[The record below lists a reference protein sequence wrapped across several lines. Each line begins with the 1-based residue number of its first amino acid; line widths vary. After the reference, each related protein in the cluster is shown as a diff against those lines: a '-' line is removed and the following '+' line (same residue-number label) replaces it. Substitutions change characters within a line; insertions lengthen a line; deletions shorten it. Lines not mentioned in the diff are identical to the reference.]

1 MANRNGQGFGLIAAG
16 MLGQTPATQ
25 GLGKYKIDAGYAT
38 TIYNGGAVAS
48 AAGYIVDGQT
58 TDAPIIGVLNGVFYN
73 AATTLKP
80 TFANFYT
87 QVTPA
92 NSEDIDAFVFDSPTQ
107 QYVVATDDAVTQA
120 GFLETY
126 DMNTSAGSDTTG
138 KSTATLDIGDTSA
151 DAATFRLLRV
161 AEDPENEDLITTP
174 QTNPALANFSGY
186 ATVVVVANLSQWFGS
201 GSVSA

>member
-48 AAGYIVDGQT
+48 SAGYIVEGQG
-58 TDAPIIGVLNGVFYN
+58 TDTPIIGALNGVFYN

-126 DMNTSAGSDTTG
+126 DMNTSAGNDTTG

-161 AEDPENEDLITTP
+161 AEDPENEDIT
-174 QTNPALANFSGY
+174 AAY
-186 ATVVVVANLSQWFGS
+186 ASVVVVPNLIELQS
-201 GSVSA
+201 

>member
-1 MANRNGQGFGLIAAG
+1 MANKNGQGFGLIPAG
-16 MLGQTPATQ
+16 RLGGGPSIQ
-25 GLGKYKIDAGYAT
+25 GQGKYKIDAGHST
-38 TIYNGGAVAS
+38 TIYNGECVKISSGYVVGGNGS
-48 AAGYIVDGQT
+48 AADIL
-58 TDAPIIGVLNGVFYN
+58 GVLNGIFFN

-126 DMNTSAGSDTTG
+126 DMNTSAGSDITG
-138 KSTATLDIGDTSA
+138 KSSATLDIGDTSA

-161 AEDPENEDLITTP
+161 AEDPENEDIT
-174 QTNPALANFSGY
+174 AARCS
-186 ATVVVVANLSQWFGS
+186 VVVVPNLIELQS
-201 GSVSA
+201 

>member
-1 MANRNGQGFGLIAAG
+1 MANRNTQGFGLVAAG

-48 AAGYIVDGQT
+48 AAGYIVEGQT
-58 TDAPIIGVLNGVFYN
+58 TDAPIIGVLNGIFYN

-126 DMNTSAGSDTTG
+126 DMNTSAGSDITG
-138 KSTATLDIGDTSA
+138 KSSATLDIGDTSA

-161 AEDPENEDLITTP
+161 AEDPENEDIT
-174 QTNPALANFSGY
+174 AARCS
-186 ATVVVVANLSQWFGS
+186 VVVVPNLIELQS
-201 GSVSA
+201 